1 MILSMSNITFISANA
16 GNVSA
21 QNDGDYGS
29 VMKVI
34 FTLISIGSIV
44 PNVLFFIAILLN
56 YSKMRGG
63 HHNILLYNMMIS
75 DTLAGNAVL

>member
-1 MILSMSNITFISANA
+1 MMLSISNITFILANA

-21 QNDGDYGS
+21 QNDGDYHYGS

-56 YSKMRGG
+56 YSKVNFAIT
-63 HHNILLYNMMIS
+63 HAVIVIFNI
-75 DTLAGNAVL
+75 D